1 MSRRHVQSGG
11 PWESVY
17 AYSRAIAVGDA
28 CFISGTTDAGADG
41 ESMHPGDAAA
51 QARAS
56 WAIVEGA
63 LPGTAITRP
72 VDDLL
77 RRFHDDAA
85 AAAALYHGPLV
96 LRLRINPAGAVA
108 DCAILLDRVMHPD
121 PGHADWEALRARL
134 IERFQ
139 RAVFPAAASETVLTL
154 PVGFGSR
161 PTGAS

>member
-1 MSRRHVQSGG
+1 MDPVEGRFVIHGHLSEGG
-11 PWESVY
+11 
-17 AYSRAIAVGDA
+17 
-28 CFISGTTDAGADG
+28 
-41 ESMHPGDAAA
+41 
-51 QARAS
+51 
-56 WAIVEGA
+56 AIVEGA
-63 LPGTAITRP
+63 LPGTAITGP
-72 VDDLL
+72 VDELL